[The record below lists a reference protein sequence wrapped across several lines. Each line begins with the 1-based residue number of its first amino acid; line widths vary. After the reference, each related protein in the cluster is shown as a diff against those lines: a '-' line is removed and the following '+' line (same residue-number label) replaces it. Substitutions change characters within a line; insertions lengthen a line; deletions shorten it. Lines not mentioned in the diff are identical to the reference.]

1 LSSATTPKQQQDT
14 QATIVWLSQVLV
26 RIINYS
32 ITNNTGETHMR
43 TSQYFFLI
51 GAVIELVAG
60 VTLLAVYNNSLG
72 YMGLIGSAL
81 LMAFIP
87 LSNLA
92 E

>member
-1 LSSATTPKQQQDT
+1 
-14 QATIVWLSQVLV
+14 
-26 RIINYS
+26 
-32 ITNNTGETHMR
+32 MR

-51 GAVIELVAG
+51 GAVIELIAG
-60 VTLLAVYNNSLG
+60 VALLAVYNNSLG
-72 YMGLIGSAL
+72 YMGLIASAL